1 MPWYNNRSERR
12 LLTCDPRLIDIFSE
26 VVGIVDNSVICGH
39 RNAID
44 QNLAFNSGNSK
55 VKWPNST
62 HNDIPSKGVDVAP
75 YPSMWDDPNQFYYL
89 AGVVAA
95 VARRRGVKIR
105 WGGDWDRDGD
115 FTDQTFMDLGHFE
128 VID

>member
-1 MPWYNNRSERR
+1 MSWYSDRSEKR
-12 LLTCDPRLIDIFSE
+12 LLTCDPRLILIFSE
-26 VVGIVDNSVICGH
+26 VVTIVDNSVICGH

-44 QNLAFNSGNSK
+44 QNAAFASKNSK

-62 HNDIPSKGVDVAP
+62 HNDYPSKGIDVVP
-75 YPSMWDDPNQFYYL
+75 YPTMWDKVEDFYFL
-89 AGVVAA
+89 AGVVFT
-95 VARRRGVKIR
+95 VAKRHGIKIR

-115 FTDQTFMDLGHFE
+115 FHDQKFMDLGHFE